1 MELNYVNPLLVE
13 SCSLH
18 TRYFIHYNLYFN
30 HFIIY
35 CSTLLKLQY
44 IALLVSVVSF
54 ANIPTGVV
62 SASTDE
68 VYCYDNDV
76 GGPFCFETRE
86 ACAIEYVHD
95 LTADSQCYKQ
105 PK

>member
-1 MELNYVNPLLVE
+1 VLFTYEVI
-13 SCSLH
+13 H
-18 TRYFIHYNLYFN
+18 TLQPFN

-35 CSTLLKLQY
+35 FTLLKLQY
-44 IALLVSVVSF
+44 IALLVSVVSL

-86 ACAIEYVHD
+86 ACAIEHVHD

>member
-1 MELNYVNPLLVE
+1 L
-13 SCSLH
+13 
-18 TRYFIHYNLYFN
+18 
-30 HFIIY
+30 
-35 CSTLLKLQY
+35 
-44 IALLVSVVSF
+44 

-86 ACAIEYVHD
+86 ACAIEHVHD

>member
-1 MELNYVNPLLVE
+1 LNRVFTYEVI
-13 SCSLH
+13 H
-18 TRYFIHYNLYFN
+18 TLQPFN

-35 CSTLLKLQY
+35 SPTLLKLQY

-62 SASTDE
+62 SSTDE

-86 ACAIEYVHD
+86 ACAIEHVHD